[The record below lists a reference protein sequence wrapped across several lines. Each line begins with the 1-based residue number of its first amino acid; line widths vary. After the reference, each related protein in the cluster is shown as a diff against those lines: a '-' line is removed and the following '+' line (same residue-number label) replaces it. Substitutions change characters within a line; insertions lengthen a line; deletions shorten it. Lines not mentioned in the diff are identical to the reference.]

1 MIGEETMN
9 TEAMHWASADWASEG
24 SESGELRFPEV
35 VARLMEAGVECYCAD
50 LVRGEKTY
58 YMPDGETHVVKSKLP
73 VTAVADE
80 YSEAGVVSAIRGA
93 QADAIRYPEFL
104 RQARAAGTVAY
115 WVFLTGQRAVY
126 LGRRGE
132 IHVELFPSR

>member
-1 MIGEETMN
+1 MTGEETMN
-9 TEAMHWASADWASEG
+9 TETMHWASARWSSEG
-24 SESGELRFPEV
+24 SEAGELRFPEV
-35 VARLMEAGVECYCAD
+35 VARLIEAGVESYCAD

-58 YMPDGETHVVKSKLP
+58 YMPDGETYTVRSKLP
-73 VTAVADE
+73 VTAVASE
-80 YSEAGVVSAIRGA
+80 YSEAGVVAAIRGA
-93 QADAIRYPEFL
+93 QTDAIRYPEFL

-126 LGRRGE
+126 LGRKGE